1 MYIIVKTLYPGY
13 MMMKRKN
20 TMLTLRD
27 INAATNSKDGS
38 MYSDLY
44 KDVYGCRPYNPTF
57 ESVEAFDANFEEL
70 SRLLDKEIES
80 EAEYQQIYFD
90 KFVARVEETMQIV
103 QGTTRERAIEI
114 IAEAEGIRDAE
125 FDFYGLEI
133 LEHELNLKFGS
144 ISKWL
149 SE

>member
-1 MYIIVKTLYPGY
+1 MRFFVYIIVKTLYPGY

-27 INAATNSKDGS
+27 INDVTNSKDGS

-57 ESVEAFDANFEEL
+57 ESIEDFDTDYEAL
-70 SRLLDKEIES
+70 SHMLDKQIES

-90 KFVARVEETMQIV
+90 KFVARVEEMTSSS
-103 QGTTRERAIEI
+103 RLA
-114 IAEAEGIRDAE
+114 
-125 FDFYGLEI
+125 L
-133 LEHELNLKFGS
+133 L
-144 ISKWL
+144 
-149 SE
+149 

>member
-1 MYIIVKTLYPGY
+1 
-13 MMMKRKN
+13 MKRKN

-27 INAATNSKDGS
+27 INTATGSKDACI
-38 MYSDLY
+38 YSDLY

-57 ESVEAFDANFEEL
+57 ESVEAFDADFEAL
-70 SRLLDKEIES
+70 SHLLDKEIES
-80 EAEYQQIYFD
+80 EAEYQQIYFA
-90 KFVARVEETMQIV
+90 KFVTRVEETMQIV

-114 IAEAEGIRDAE
+114 IAEAEGIRAAE

-144 ISKWL
+144 IARWL

>member
-1 MYIIVKTLYPGY
+1 

-27 INAATNSKDGS
+27 INTATGSKDACI
-38 MYSDLY
+38 YSDLY

-57 ESVEAFDANFEEL
+57 ESVEAFDADFEEL

-90 KFVARVEETMQIV
+90 KFVARVQETMEIV
-103 QGTTRERAIEI
+103 QGATRERAIEI
-114 IAEAEGIRDAE
+114 IADAEGIRAAE

-144 ISKWL
+144 IARWL

>member
-1 MYIIVKTLYPGY
+1 
-13 MMMKRKN
+13 
-20 TMLTLRD
+20 MLTLRD
-27 INAATNSKDGS
+27 INDATNSKDGS

-149 SE
+149 AE

>member
-1 MYIIVKTLYPGY
+1 
-13 MMMKRKN
+13 MMMKREN

-27 INAATNSKDGS
+27 INDATNSKDGS

-149 SE
+149 AE